1 VDLKRTMDVQRTQ
14 SDPEDPHPRLD
25 DSSFSLCFEVGE
37 ETIDSEDRSELRSHA
52 TQVRSETSSRFAF
65 EQNGRKAAHLHRRET
80 SVKRDAREQLLPPSI
95 ADPPSQMDVSLERSR
110 VLRLRIEKMQHL
122 VSKVLCLVD
131 VGEMGEVIDAKR
143 GILPRFYDERVEEG
157 EEHKREERS
166 RLFKGGFFGRS
177 RVYRSVGTRCE
188 EGREEGDEGQ
198 ELWNEEGEE
207 LSVSLVSDRATKD
220 MQRLN
225 RSGNVRRVEPTSRH

>member
-1 VDLKRTMDVQRTQ
+1 
-14 SDPEDPHPRLD
+14 
-25 DSSFSLCFEVGE
+25 
-37 ETIDSEDRSELRSHA
+37 
-52 TQVRSETSSRFAF
+52 
-65 EQNGRKAAHLHRRET
+65 
-80 SVKRDAREQLLPPSI
+80 
-95 ADPPSQMDVSLERSR
+95 
-110 VLRLRIEKMQHL
+110 MQHL

-131 VGEMGEVIDAKR
+131 VGEMGEVFAAKR

-157 EEHKREERS
+157 EEHEREERS

-177 RVYRSVGTRCE
+177 RVHGIVGTRCE

-198 ELWNEEGEE
+198 ELRNEEGEE

-225 RSGNVRRVEPTSRH
+225 RSGNVRRVEPTSRHRACQPSGW